1 MIYQGHMEI
10 TLTTPALLF
19 PAISL
24 LLVAYTNRFNT
35 IGARIRTLHSQYKD
49 SPDDVLVGQIESLR
63 KRVHLIRN
71 MQAFG
76 VASLFSCV
84 LCLFVIFAG
93 KLLAGKIIFC
103 LSLILM
109 MISEYDIVWIYL
121 ITILKRKSKK
131 DYIEI
136 LLSKRL
142 KWKQQLL
149 I

>member
-1 MIYQGHMEI
+1 MEI

-35 IGARIRTLHSQYKD
+35 IGGRIRKLHSEHKVN
-49 SPDDVLVGQIESLR
+49 PDDILVSQIESLR
-63 KRVHLIRN
+63 KRVYLIRN

-93 KLLAGKIIFC
+93 KLFFGKIIFS

-109 MISEYDIVWIYL
+109 MISL
-121 ITILKRKSKK
+121 GLSFR
-131 DYIEI
+131 EI
-136 LLSKRL
+136 LISVQALSLELSSMQKD
-142 KWKQQLL
+142 KAPKSQY
-149 I
+149 

>member
-1 MIYQGHMEI
+1 MAIMEI

-35 IGARIRTLHSQYKD
+35 IGGRIRTLHSLYKD
-49 SPDDVLVGQIESLR
+49 HPNDILVGQIESLR
-63 KRVHLIRN
+63 KRVYLIRN

-84 LCLFVIFAG
+84 LCLFVLFAG
-93 KLLAGKIIFC
+93 KILLGKIIFG

-109 MISEYDIVWIYL
+109 MTSL
-121 ITILKRKSKK
+121 GLSFQ
-131 DYIEI
+131 EI
-136 LLSKRL
+136 LISVQALKLELSDMQKSREL
-142 KWKQQLL
+142 
-149 I
+149 

>member
-1 MIYQGHMEI
+1 MEI

-35 IGARIRTLHSQYKD
+35 IGGRIRTLHSLYKD
-49 SPDDVLVGQIESLR
+49 DPDDILVGQIESLR
-63 KRVHLIRN
+63 KRVYLIRN

-84 LCLFVIFAG
+84 LCLFILFAG
-93 KLLAGKIIFC
+93 KILLGKIIFG

-109 MISEYDIVWIYL
+109 MISLSLSFQEIL
-121 ITILKRKSKK
+121 ISVNALNLELSDMQKSK
-131 DYIEI
+131 EP
-136 LLSKRL
+136 
-142 KWKQQLL
+142 
-149 I
+149 

>member
-1 MIYQGHMEI
+1 MEI

-35 IGARIRTLHSQYKD
+35 IGGRIRTLHSQYKEN
-49 SPDDVLVGQIESLR
+49 PDDIISGQIESLR
-63 KRVHLIRN
+63 KRVNLIKN

-76 VASLFSCV
+76 VASLFLCV

-93 KLLAGKIIFC
+93 KILFGKIIFS

-109 MISEYDIVWIYL
+109 MVSL
-121 ITILKRKSKK
+121 GLSLK
-131 DYIEI
+131 EI
-136 LLSKRL
+136 LISVHALNLELSDMQKKQKR
-142 KWKQQLL
+142 
-149 I
+149 